1 VAVAVSLVV
10 EGTEYP
16 FFFMA
21 NLVTFE
27 AYLRYSRHQASAAEA
42 RAVRAWLAN
51 PANASQAHVWMTQ
64 YAQLL
69 EQEGEPEQMPD
80 FEAVQADLLVRLG
93 LAPAP
98 PKRRRR
104 TTYWAA
110 AAALIIGLLA
120 GSAWLWQTRPTPAL
134 ATELTTHNGELRTV
148 QLPDGSS
155 VTLNA
160 NSRLRYAA
168 AWPASGPREV
178 WVDGEAFFSV
188 KHLPN
193 NQRFRVHTT
202 GNFTVEVLG
211 TKFTVYRRHAQA
223 RVVLLSG
230 KVRVDFDDHRQPDVL
245 LKPGELLQTADA
257 RPRQLVHHAV
267 QTPQYAAWTEK
278 KMVFKNT
285 PIAELATQLRDT
297 YGIVVEVTDPAM
309 SRQKITGT
317 VPLGDLDL
325 LCQTLEASFQF
336 KVVRQDGRIVLS
348 PR

>member
-1 VAVAVSLVV
+1 
-10 EGTEYP
+10 
-16 FFFMA
+16 MA
-21 NLVTFE
+21 NPLPFA
-27 AYLRYSRHQASAAEA
+27 AYLRYCRHQSSPQEA
-42 RAVRAWLAN
+42 RAVRAWLAD
-51 PANASQAHVWMTQ
+51 PANAPLAQAWLAR

-69 EQEGEPEQMPD
+69 EQEGPPAPMPD
-80 FEAVQADLLVRLG
+80 FEKVQADLLAQLG

-98 PKRRRR
+98 AQPKRKLLSLP
-104 TTYWAA
+104 YWAA
-110 AAALIIGLLA
+110 AAVLLIGLLA
-120 GSAWLWQTRPTPAL
+120 GSAWLWRAKPAPGRPTEL
-134 ATELTTHNGELRTV
+134 ATHNGEVRTV
-148 QLPDGSS
+148 RLPDGSA

-188 KHLPN
+188 KHLAT
-193 NQRFRVHTT
+193 NQRFRVHTS

-211 TKFTVYRRHAQA
+211 TTFTVYRRHAQA

-230 KVRVDFDDHRQPDVL
+230 KVRVAFADHRQPDVL

-257 RPRQLVHHAV
+257 RPRQLLHQTV
-267 QTPQYAAWTEK
+267 QAPRYAAWTAK
-278 KMVFKNT
+278 KMVFNDT

-297 YGIVVEVTDPAM
+297 YGIAVVVTDPAM
-309 SRQKITGT
+309 SRQTITGT

-325 LCQTLEASFQF
+325 LCQALEASFQF
-336 KVVRQDGRIVLS
+336 RVTRQAGRILLS

>member
-1 VAVAVSLVV
+1 
-10 EGTEYP
+10 
-16 FFFMA
+16 MA

-27 AYLRYSRHQASAAEA
+27 AYLRYSRHQSSPAEA

-51 PANASQAHVWMTQ
+51 PANAHQAHDWMTQ

-69 EQEGEPEQMPD
+69 EEEGKPEEMPD
-80 FEAVQADLLVRLG
+80 FEVVQADLLARLG
-93 LAPAP
+93 LTQAQ
-98 PKRRRR
+98 PKRRR

-110 AAALIIGLLA
+110 AAALLIGLLA
-120 GSAWLWQTRPTPAL
+120 GSAWLWQARPVPAL
-134 ATELTTHNGELRTV
+134 TTELATHNGELRTV
-148 QLPDGSS
+148 QLPDGST

-168 AWPASGPREV
+168 AWSASAPREV

-193 NQRFRVHTT
+193 HQRFRVHTS

-230 KVRVDFDDHRQPDVL
+230 KVRVGFTDHHRPDVL

-257 RPRQLVHHAV
+257 RPQQLTHKAV
-267 QTPQYAAWTEK
+267 EAPAYAAWTTK
-278 KMVFKNT
+278 KLSLNDT
-285 PIAELATQLRDT
+285 PIAELARQLHDI
-297 YGIVVEVTDPAM
+297 YGVEVVITDPAM
-309 SRQKITGT
+309 GRQTISGT

-325 LCQTLEASFQF
+325 LCQALEASFQF
-336 KVVRQDGRIVLS
+336 KVARQPRRILLS